1 MHRIDHRFLGG
12 LRACLTL
19 LLTLTLA
26 AVPAFAADDEMSAH
40 LTDEERAH
48 IVELLEASQ
57 SEMEALAA
65 EAEGDLWSA
74 EPAPDSWSVG
84 EVVEHLV
91 LAEEMFYGILT
102 QTLES
107 EPNPD
112 WQSVAEP
119 GTAEP
124 RDDRAGPLAEVPGA
138 RAAPADRRAV
148 AGGSPRPLRHRPG
161 PDPGAVRSL
170 DGAVKQHTFTGPPGT
185 MNVQQWLVLGGRPQP
200 APQPADE
207 GSARSRALRV
217 ALPRL
222 AHCRAAST
230 SASAASDSSAG
241 YRVRISSNARR
252 CSSRSVAETTRV
264 RE

>member
-1 MHRIDHRFLGG
+1 MHRIDHRYLGG

-48 IVELLEASQ
+48 IVEMLETSQ

-107 EPNPD
+107 EPSPD
-112 WQSVAEP
+112 WQSVAES
-119 GTAEP
+119 GTTELETTVRDRSQKFQAPEP
-124 RDDRAGPLAEVPGA
+124 LQPTGEPSREDLLARFATA
-138 RAAPADRRAV
+138 RAQT
-148 AGGSPRPLRHRPG
+148 LEL
-161 PDPGAVRSL
+161 VRSL
-170 DGAVKQHTFTGPPGT
+170 DGPVKRHTFTGPPGT
-185 MNVQQWLVLGGRPQP
+185 MNVQQWLVLVGAHNLRHNQ
-200 APQPADE
+200 QMKE
-207 GSARSRALRV
+207 ALE
-217 ALPRL
+217 A
-222 AHCRAAST
+222 
-230 SASAASDSSAG
+230 
-241 YRVRISSNARR
+241 VR
-252 CSSRSVAETTRV
+252 
-264 RE
+264 